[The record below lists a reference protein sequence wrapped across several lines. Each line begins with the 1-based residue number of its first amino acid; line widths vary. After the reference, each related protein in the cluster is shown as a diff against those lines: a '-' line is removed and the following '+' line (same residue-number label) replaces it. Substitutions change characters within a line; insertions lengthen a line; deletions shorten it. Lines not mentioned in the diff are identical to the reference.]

1 MSAERSDLP
10 REDPHAQLEL
20 ALISEFLQ
28 RLGYSLASLHELP
41 ADQADALFKQAS
53 LYASGR
59 LSEVESR
66 AHYIDEMRQGPAPP
80 PRTPRT

>member
-1 MSAERSDLP
+1 MSAERPDSP
-10 REDPHAQLEL
+10 REDSRAQLEL

-28 RLGYSLASLHELP
+28 RHGYSLASLHELP
-41 ADQADALFKQAS
+41 EDQAEAVYRQAT

-66 AHYIDEMRQGPAPP
+66 AHYYDDMHHGPESA
-80 PRTPRT
+80 RR